1 MAEICGK
8 KQQNHL
14 FQKSRNFAKS
24 KRCRVLGP
32 TFFGFLASFYFKNAH
47 YRLEKI
53 LFSIFSLKRY
63 ISTTFVT
70 TTLADFVDFC
80 SYTQKLGYYQRFYFF
95 MISRKY
101 KKTTQLM
108 QCPFTMCKVKIYMGI
123 PRSLWLKWQECH
135 SCDKKTKKLFSFS
148 Q

>member
-32 TFFGFLASFYFKNAH
+32 TFLDSSLHFTSKTGKN
-47 YRLEKI
+47 L
-53 LFSIFSLKRY
+53 IFN
-63 ISTTFVT
+63 F
-70 TTLADFVDFC
+70 F
-80 SYTQKLGYYQRFYFF
+80 TQKVHFYHFCHNNLGQFCRFLLLNSKTRRFYFF
-95 MISRKY
+95 MMSRKY

-108 QCPFTMCKVKIYMGI
+108 QCPFRMCKVKIYMGI

>member
-1 MAEICGK
+1 MLYDAYFLRNWEFSKKMAKWDLWQKNNKIVFLEKSQFLK
-8 KQQNHL
+8 KLSSQSMGTN
-14 FQKSRNFAKS
+14 
-24 KRCRVLGP
+24 
-32 TFFGFLASFYFKNAH
+32 FFGFLASFYFKNAH

-95 MISRKY
+95 MMSRKY

-108 QCPFTMCKVKIYMGI
+108 QCPFRMCKVKIYMGI
-123 PRSLWLKWQECH
+123 PRSL
-135 SCDKKTKKLFSFS
+135 
-148 Q
+148 